1 MYAYICAVPQKCTEA
16 KQSQLCHREEASRP
30 QHRINGKE
38 QETFSLRCKLSEEV
52 VCTIY
57 TTKKL
62 QLDISINQET
72 LNSVA
77 PLISQHESLFLPF
90 LCFGQFEILIN
101 YLII

>member
-16 KQSQLCHREEASRP
+16 KQSQVCHREEASRP

-62 QLDISINQET
+62 QLDISINQVT
-72 LNSVA
+72 LNSVV
-77 PLISQHESLFLPF
+77 PLITNQHESLFLPF
-90 LCFGQFEILIN
+90 L
-101 YLII
+101 YV